1 MYINYNELKEQLV
14 IKDEYSK
21 EFREQ
26 TDIEMSKLKED
37 LLYHKKVLSPLIVKQ
52 TFGSKVLIDGHHR
65 WSLLPEV
72 IREYPSFDLNIPIVI
87 IKPEDVSDVMVR
99 TQLGRR
105 NLSAEDIKQYVDVLI
120 TEDGLSANKAYKKVA
135 ELTGKSKSTIKR
147 ICNPKQAE
155 ANKLNQRVRDSN
167 KKLSDNRIGI
177 ADDMLVKM
185 DNFSPESIETSLKTK
200 PPKVK
205 TIFKQFEEEKPYE
218 PVYKLNEDGT
228 EEYESNVDIPYN
240 EYEALKSIE
249 GAILILSDNLEGL
262 NKSSMHPDIEQ
273 VISKYK
279 SRLKKLEKAMG

>member
-135 ELTGKSKSTIKR
+135 ELTGKSKSAIQRLHK
-147 ICNPKQAE
+147 PELAE
-155 ANKLNQRVRDSN
+155 QDRQYHQI
-167 KKLSDNRIGI
+167 KKLPDSGKTASISALTEGARCDARG
-177 ADDMLVKM
+177 ASEVK
-185 DNFSPESIETSLKTK
+185 PT
-200 PPKVK
+200 KVK
-205 TIFKQFEEEKPYE
+205 TIFDWSNSQTKELTPDIKDHS
-218 PVYKLNEDGT
+218 DGT

-279 SRLKKLEKAMG
+279 SRLKKLERTMG